1 MIVLDTHAWIWW
13 VGRPE
18 LLSQKARRRIDSAM
32 DDANIYISAISSWE
46 ISLLVKKRRLELT
59 TDVEDWIAASE
70 ALPFFRFVPVDNR
83 IAVRANLLPGQLHED
98 PADRIIVATTLLMG
112 ATLITKDRKIRGYSQ
127 VETLW

>member
-18 LLSQKARRRIDSAM
+18 LLSRKAIQRIDSAI
-32 DDANIYISAISSWE
+32 DDGSIYISAISSWE
-46 ISLLVKKRRLELT
+46 ISLLVKKGRLELT

-70 ALPFFRFVPVDNR
+70 ALPFFRFVPIDNR
-83 IAVRANLLPGQLHED
+83 IAVRANFLPGELHED
-98 PADRIIVATTLLMG
+98 PADRIIVATALLMG
-112 ATLITKDRKIRGYSQ
+112 ATLITKDRKIRGYSH

>member
-1 MIVLDTHAWIWW
+1 MILLDTHAWIWW

-18 LLSQKARRRIDSAM
+18 LLSRKAQKRIDGAM
-32 DDANIYISAISSWE
+32 DDGGIYISAISCWE
-46 ISLLVKKRRLELT
+46 VSLLVKKRRLELT

-83 IAVRANLLPGQLHED
+83 IAVRSNFLPGELHED
-98 PADRIIVATTLLMG
+98 PADRIIAASALLLG
-112 ATLITKDRKIRGYSQ
+112 ATLVTKDRKLRGYPH